1 MTISPGPWK
10 KSSGIYAVEDA
21 RGVVLFSSRAA
32 TDQDEDLAAL
42 APELLDALK
51 DAMKLID
58 VLFPG
63 VKHLAIQDYAML
75 NNVPLK
81 IREVL
86 SKAPK
91 E

>member
-1 MTISPGPWK
+1 MTSPGPWRK
-10 KSSGIYAVEDA
+10 CVHICAVWDANGRTLFRSS
-21 RGVVLFSSRAA
+21 AA
-32 TDQDEDLAAL
+32 TDEDEDLAAL

-63 VKHLAIQDYAML
+63 VRHLAIQDYAML
-75 NNVPLK
+75 NDVPLK

-86 SKAPK
+86 SKVPK

>member
-1 MTISPGPWK
+1 MGASSSDPVQPQTRTRTWRHSP
-10 KSSGIYAVEDA
+10 
-21 RGVVLFSSRAA
+21 
-32 TDQDEDLAAL
+32 
-42 APELLDALK
+42 PELLDALK

-75 NNVPLK
+75 NDVPLK
-81 IREVL
+81 IRDVL
-86 SKAPK
+86 SRAPK

>member
-1 MTISPGPWK
+1 MF
-10 KSSGIYAVEDA
+10 AVGDA
-21 RGVVLFSSRAA
+21 NGRLLFSSREA

-63 VKHLAIQDYAML
+63 VRHLAIQDYAML
-75 NNVPLK
+75 NDVPLK
-81 IREVL
+81 IRDLLNKV
-86 SKAPK
+86 PK

>member
-1 MTISPGPWK
+1 MF
-10 KSSGIYAVEDA
+10 AVGDA
-21 RGVVLFSSRAA
+21 NGRLLFSSRGA

-63 VKHLAIQDYAML
+63 VRHLAIQDYAML
-75 NNVPLK
+75 NDVPLK
-81 IREVL
+81 IRDLLNKV
-86 SKAPK
+86 PK

>member
-1 MTISPGPWK
+1 MTEKVKIDSR
-10 KSSGIYAVEDA
+10 SS
-21 RGVVLFSSRAA
+21 AA

-63 VKHLAIQDYAML
+63 VRHLAIQDYAML
-75 NNVPLK
+75 NDVPLK

-86 SKAPK
+86 NKTS
-91 E
+91 EE

>member
-1 MTISPGPWK
+1 MISPGPWK

-21 RGVVLFSSRAA
+21 RGVVLFKSSAA

-51 DAMKLID
+51 DAVKLID

-63 VKHLAIQDYAML
+63 VRHLAIQDYAML
-75 NNVPLK
+75 NAVPLK
-81 IREVL
+81 IRDVL
-86 SKAPK
+86 NKTS
-91 E
+91 EG

>member
-1 MTISPGPWK
+1 MF
-10 KSSGIYAVEDA
+10 AVEDA
-21 RGVVLFSSRAA
+21 NGRLLFSSREA

-63 VKHLAIQDYAML
+63 VRHLAIQDYAML
-75 NNVPLK
+75 NDVPLK

-86 SKAPK
+86 NKVPK

>member
-1 MTISPGPWK
+1 MTSPGPWRK
-10 KSSGIYAVEDA
+10 CVHICAVEDA
-21 RGVVLFSSRAA
+21 NGRVLFSSRAA

-81 IREVL
+81 IRDLLNKVL
-86 SKAPK
+86 K

>member
-1 MTISPGPWK
+1 MTISPGPWR
-10 KSSGIYAVEDA
+10 KSSTMFAVEDA
-21 RGVVLFSSRAA
+21 NGRLLFSSREA

-58 VLFPG
+58 ALFPG
-63 VKHLAIQDYAML
+63 VRHLAIQDYAML
-75 NNVPLK
+75 NDVPLK

-86 SKAPK
+86 NKTS
-91 E
+91 EE

>member
-1 MTISPGPWK
+1 
-10 KSSGIYAVEDA
+10 
-21 RGVVLFSSRAA
+21 
-32 TDQDEDLAAL
+32 
-42 APELLDALK
+42 
-51 DAMKLID
+51 MKLID

-63 VKHLAIQDYAML
+63 VRHLAIQDYAML
-75 NNVPLK
+75 NDVPLK

>member
-58 VLFPG
+58 ALFPG
-63 VKHLAIQDYAML
+63 VRHLAIQDYAML
-75 NNVPLK
+75 NDVPLK
-81 IREVL
+81 IRDVL
-86 SKAPK
+86 NKTS
-91 E
+91 EG

>member
-1 MTISPGPWK
+1 MTSPGPWRK
-10 KSSGIYAVEDA
+10 CAHICAVEDTNG
-21 RGVVLFSSRAA
+21 RVLFRSSAA
-32 TDQDEDLAAL
+32 TDEDEDLAAL

-63 VKHLAIQDYAML
+63 VKHIAIQDYAML
-75 NNVPLK
+75 NDVPLK
-81 IREVL
+81 IRDVL
-86 SKAPK
+86 SRAPK

>member
-1 MTISPGPWK
+1 MTSPGPWRK
-10 KSSGIYAVEDA
+10 CVHICAVEDA
-21 RGVVLFSSRAA
+21 NRRVLFKSSAA

-63 VKHLAIQDYAML
+63 VRHLAIQDYAML
-75 NNVPLK
+75 NDVPLK

-86 SKAPK
+86 NKAPK

>member
-1 MTISPGPWK
+1 MITPGPWRK
-10 KSSGIYAVEDA
+10 CVHIRAVEDA
-21 RGVVLFSSRAA
+21 NGRVLFKSSAA

-51 DAMKLID
+51 DATKLID
-58 VLFPG
+58 ILFPG
-63 VKHLAIQDYAML
+63 VRHLAIQDYAML
-75 NNVPLK
+75 NDVPLK